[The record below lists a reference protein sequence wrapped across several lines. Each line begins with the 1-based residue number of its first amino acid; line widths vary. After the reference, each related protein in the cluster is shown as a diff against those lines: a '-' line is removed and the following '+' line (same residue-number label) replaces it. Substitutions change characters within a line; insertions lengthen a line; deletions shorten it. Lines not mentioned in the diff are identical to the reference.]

1 MISGVDCMQKYVYPR
16 IRDLREDKDL
26 TQEEVA
32 KYLGKQL
39 TTYRRW
45 EAGET
50 EIPTHIL
57 KQLCEFYNVSADFIF
72 EFTDTPKSIN

>member
-16 IRDLREDKDL
+16 IRDLREDK
-26 TQEEVA
+26 VA

-50 EIPTHIL
+50 EIPTHIV

>member
-1 MISGVDCMQKYVYPR
+1 MKKYIYSR

-26 TQEEVA
+26 TQEDLA
-32 KYLGKQL
+32 KILGKQL

-57 KQLCEFYNVSADFIF
+57 KDLCEFYNVSADFIL
-72 EFTDTPKSIN
+72 EFTDAPKPIK